1 MTSSS
6 DISDMFE
13 VESAKLTKLIDIAS
27 SKSTMSVHEIV
38 ETYYQVMNVS
48 SMITMLKQQLN
59 QDEHKSILARIEE
72 DEKIIS
78 TKFDS
83 EIHPR
88 ILLTL
93 SSSIHEITKSL
104 QSQNSGEKSKEQI
117 EKESLLYETLKQKM
131 STKEFV
137 EQYDQ
142 GLSHD

>member
-83 EIHPR
+83 EIHPQ
-88 ILLTL
+88 ILSTL